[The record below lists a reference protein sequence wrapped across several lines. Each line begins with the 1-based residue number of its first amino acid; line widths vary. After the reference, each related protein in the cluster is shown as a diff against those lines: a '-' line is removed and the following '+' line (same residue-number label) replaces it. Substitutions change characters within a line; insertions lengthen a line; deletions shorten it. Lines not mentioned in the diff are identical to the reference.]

1 MTTRDDDFSMP
12 PQGERAENI
21 QKIQHHVHEL
31 LSLLGEDPNREGLL
45 KTPLR
50 VAHSLTYL
58 TQGYSQDID
67 EVLNGAIFNEAYDE
81 MVVVRDINVFS
92 LCEHHLLPFYGRA
105 HVAYIPNGKI
115 IGLSKIPRV
124 VEVFAKRLQVQER
137 LTSQVADCL
146 MKALNPR
153 GVAVVI
159 EALHLCMAM
168 RGVEKTNSFTVTSS
182 MLGTFRESERARMEF
197 LSFIG
202 KKST

>member
-1 MTTRDDDFSMP
+1 MPHTDDEFSLPADFRDVEKLEQI
-12 PQGERAENI
+12 QGN
-21 QKIQHHVHEL
+21 VHEI
-31 LSLLGEDPNREGLL
+31 LSLLGENPDREGLV
-45 KTPLR
+45 KTPIR
-50 VAHSLTYL
+50 VAHSLSYL
-58 TQGYSQDID
+58 TRGYSQDID

-81 MVVVRDINVFS
+81 MVVVKDINLFS
-92 LCEHHLLPFYGRA
+92 LCEHHLLPFYGKA

-124 VEVFAKRLQVQER
+124 VDVFAKRLQVQER
-137 LTSQVADCL
+137 LTSQIADCL

-168 RGVEKTNSFTVTSS
+168 RGVEKTNSSTVTSA
-182 MLGTFRESERARMEF
+182 MLGTFRECERARMEF

-202 KKST
+202 KRAG

>member
-1 MTTRDDDFSMP
+1 MHSYDDDFSAL
-12 PQGERAENI
+12 PQGPRAEHLSEI
-21 QKIQHHVHEL
+21 QKHVHGL
-31 LSLLGEDPNREGLL
+31 LVLLGENPAREGLV

-50 VAHSLTYL
+50 VANSLTYL
-58 TQGYSQDID
+58 TQGYFQDVRD
-67 EVLNGAIFNEAYDE
+67 VLNGAIFNEPYDE
-81 MVVVRDINVFS
+81 MVVVKDINLFS

-124 VEVFAKRLQVQER
+124 VDVFAKRLQVQER
-137 LTSQVADCL
+137 LTSQIAECL
-146 MKALNPR
+146 MEALNPR

-168 RGVEKTNSFTVTSS
+168 RGVEKTNSFTVTSA

-202 KKST
+202 KKQA

>member
-1 MTTRDDDFSMP
+1 MHHDDFSAP
-12 PQGERAENI
+12 ADVKDAE
-21 QKIQHHVHEL
+21 KIEKMQEHVLGL
-31 LSLLGEDPNREGLL
+31 LSLMGEDPSREGLL
-45 KTPLR
+45 RTPLR
-50 VAHSLTYL
+50 VANSLSYL
-58 TQGYSQDID
+58 TKGYFQDVD
-67 EVLNGAIFNEAYDE
+67 EVLNGAIFNEPYDE
-81 MVVVRDINVFS
+81 MVVVRDINLFS

-137 LTSQVADCL
+137 LTSQIADCL

-168 RGVEKTNSFTVTSS
+168 RGVEKTSSFTVTSS

-202 KKST
+202 KKAG